1 MIMKSR
7 KLMAGL
13 VMAGLALFLVS
24 VTAFAA
30 PPQLPK
36 VPVAGPFQG
45 EFTGQVTADRGSKAT
60 ITLDL
65 TDQNNLVA
73 GTVTLG
79 KGLVVNA
86 GGVCG
91 TAVVPAGTILAE
103 GEKLAKHPRDLSAEA
118 TMDVGG
124 MEVTIEVEGE
134 LSADGETMDVSA
146 KINTPWMC
154 GRDPVIMGTLTKVS

>member
-1 MIMKSR
+1 MMKSR

-30 PPQLPK
+30 PASK
-36 VPVAGPFQG
+36 APVAGPFQG

-73 GTVTLG
+73 GTVRLG

-91 TAVVPAGTILAE
+91 TAVVPAGSILAE

-134 LSADGETMDVSA
+134 LSADGKTMDVSA